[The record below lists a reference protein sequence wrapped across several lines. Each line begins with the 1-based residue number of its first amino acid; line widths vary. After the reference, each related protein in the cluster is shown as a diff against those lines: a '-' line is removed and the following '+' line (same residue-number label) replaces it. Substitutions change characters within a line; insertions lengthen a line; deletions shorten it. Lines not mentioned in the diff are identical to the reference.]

1 MLTRERAFLK
11 SSLSQRQ
18 AKSSGENLKQRKFLY
33 YFPFV
38 LVVFLGIAQIY
49 LSNRLATWGRQLNQ
63 LEQEITQR
71 EEDNREFKSE
81 IASLGCL
88 TKLTDAAQK
97 KGFVKDPPVLNL
109 SSKIPV
115 ALKTP

>member
-1 MLTRERAFLK
+1 
-11 SSLSQRQ
+11 
-18 AKSSGENLKQRKFLY
+18 
-33 YFPFV
+33 
-38 LVVFLGIAQIY
+38 VVFLGIAQIY

-63 LEQEITQR
+63 LEQETAQL
-71 EEDNREFKSE
+71 EENNKEFKSE

-97 KGFVKDPPVLNL
+97 KGFVANPPVLNL